1 MVEAAVQV
9 RRFPGW
15 QKLML
20 VGFFLWLVIALRA
33 PLGLGPT
40 HGLLSLGGLVSLLK
54 LLTGLLILQGACEA
68 LMQSVERLGAR
79 LRWNGYMA
87 GTVGEIFSTLPE
99 FVLIALV
106 VRTEPLAAFVIAVVT
121 IYNNALV
128 FSIYS
133 FFLPK
138 DQEGKYVMP
147 PAITKAGTEVLI
159 AGAGICLTIGL
170 LMLGLRTEAH
180 KEFLGSSD
188 LLFIAAVMF
197 TIFGYYLYTLIRYYA
212 GSKEEHRPAD
222 PHTLGHPTDWKGIVG
237 LFLLGILGS
246 ALGGES
252 VSSFAEDSIHTF
264 GLPAVVT
271 GLILAFFAGISEYV
285 IVYKAHRRGDL
296 GVALSN
302 AFGGITQV
310 MFLVVPYTFLLIGL
324 FNLLTGDP
332 RFVVPIDFTTTSIMV
347 LLFPLFFVLLQ
358 YIEEDHTL
366 SNLDAAAMTGIY
378 LLLIYVLV
386 FTGTGD

>member
-1 MVEAAVQV
+1 MRAVVQV

-20 VGFFLWLVIALRA
+20 VGFFLWLVISLRA
-33 PLGLGPT
+33 PLGLGAA
-40 HGLLSLGGLVSLLK
+40 HGLLSMGGLVSLLK
-54 LLTGLLILQGACEA
+54 LLTGLFILQGACEA

-79 LRWNGYMA
+79 LRWDGYVA
-87 GTVGEIFSTLPE
+87 GTIGEILSTLPE
-99 FVLIALV
+99 LVLITLV
-106 VRTEPLAAFVIAVVT
+106 VRVEPIAALIIAVVT
-121 IYNNALV
+121 IYNNALF

-138 DQEGKYVMP
+138 DQEGKFVMP

-170 LMLGLRTEAH
+170 MMLILRTEAH
-180 KEFLGSSD
+180 KEFLGWSD
-188 LLFIAAVMF
+188 LLFTAVIMF
-197 TIFGYYLYTLIRYYA
+197 TIFGLYLYSLIRYYA
-212 GSKEEHRPAD
+212 GSKEEHLQAD
-222 PHTLGHPTDWKGIVG
+222 PHTLGHPTDWKGILG
-237 LFLLGILGS
+237 LLLLGIMGS
-246 ALGGES
+246 VLGGES
-252 VSSFAEDSIHTF
+252 VSSFAEDALHAF
-264 GLPAVVT
+264 RLPPVVT
-271 GLILAFFAGISEYV
+271 GLMLAFFAGISEYV
-285 IVYKAHRRGDL
+285 IVFKAHRRGDL
-296 GVALSN
+296 GIALSN
-302 AFGGITQV
+302 VFGGITQV
-310 MFLVVPYTFLLIGL
+310 MFLVVPYTFLMIGL

-332 RFVVPIDFTTTSIMV
+332 RYVVPIDFTTTSIMV

-386 FTGTGD
+386 FSGTGG